1 MIRSTMTDSSSAG
14 NPDGAALPVDH
25 PLGPASP
32 VPPREKESDFA
43 EQAAGEPDEAP
54 SEDGVSVGDG
64 AGASTPGS
72 ADDGSPTLD
81 RREDILDP
89 SAGSAGQP
97 AATIRDE
104 QHTSAAGTVPAAFNG
119 TGTPEDPEENRRPED
134 AATEPDTWDSGGAK
148 G

>member
-1 MIRSTMTDSSSAG
+1 MTDSSSAG
-14 NPDGAALPVDH
+14 NPDGAALPADH

-32 VPPREKESDFA
+32 VPPLEKESDVA
-43 EQAAGEPDEAP
+43 EQATDGSAATP
-54 SEDGVSVGDG
+54 SEVGAP
-64 AGASTPGS
+64 AGHDAGGSTSGS
-72 ADDGSPTLD
+72 TDDGSPAPD